1 MAVRSLNKVMLIGHL
16 GKDPEL
22 RYTASGTAVANF
34 SMATNE
40 SWKDQDGNVQERT
53 EWHNIVMWAKLAE
66 IAGEWLK
73 KGKQIYV
80 EGRLQ
85 TRSYDDK
92 NGVKRY
98 TTEVV
103 VNDMIMLGGGSGSG
117 STDAAGKETAMGTG
131 TQQGSNS
138 DKEDDLPF

>member
-1 MAVRSLNKVMLIGHL
+1 MATKSLNKVMLLGHL

-22 RYTASGTAVANF
+22 RYTSNGVAVANF
-34 SMATNE
+34 SVATNE
-40 SWKDQDGNVQERT
+40 TWKDQDGNLQERT

-73 KGKQIYV
+73 KGKQVYL
-80 EGRLQ
+80 EGRIQ

-98 TTEVV
+98 VTEVV
-103 VNDMIMLGGGSGSG
+103 ATDLIMLGGPGGAGASGGGGSAQA
-117 STDAAGKETAMGTG
+117 STVNEPS
-131 TQQGSNS
+131 QQPE
-138 DKEDDLPF
+138 KEDDLPF

>member
-1 MAVRSLNKVMLIGHL
+1 MAGRSLNKVMLIGHL
-16 GKDPEL
+16 GKDPEV
-22 RYTASGTAVANF
+22 RYTASGLAVANF
-34 SMATNE
+34 SVATNE

-53 EWHNIVMWAKLAE
+53 EWHNIVMWSKLAE

-73 KGKQIYV
+73 KGKQVYL

-98 TTEVV
+98 VTEIVAT
-103 VNDMIMLGGGSGSG
+103 DMIMLGGAGGGTGGDQSAREAPA
-117 STDAAGKETAMGTG
+117 AAGTNMNSSTG
-131 TQQGSNS
+131 K
-138 DKEDDLPF
+138 DDDLPF